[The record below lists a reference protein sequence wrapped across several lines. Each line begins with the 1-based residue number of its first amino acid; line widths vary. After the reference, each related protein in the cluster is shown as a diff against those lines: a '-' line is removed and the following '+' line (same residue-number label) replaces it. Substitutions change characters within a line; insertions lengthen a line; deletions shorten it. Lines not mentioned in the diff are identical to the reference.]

1 MGECREWG
9 LMGKN
14 FIYLGLV
21 LIAVGLLWPWLQKI
35 PLGRLPGDI
44 FVKREGFQFFL
55 PITSC
60 LLVSA
65 VVSLI
70 FWIFRK

>member
-1 MGECREWG
+1 MGRNIIIFG
-9 LMGKN
+9 L
-14 FIYLGLV
+14 I
-21 LIAVGLLWPWLQKI
+21 LISVGLFWPWLQKI

-44 FVKREGFQFFL
+44 LIKRDGFRLFL

-60 LLVSA
+60 LLVSG

-70 FWIFRK
+70 LWWLRK

>member
-1 MGECREWG
+1 MGRNIIIFG
-9 LMGKN
+9 L
-14 FIYLGLV
+14 I
-21 LIAVGLLWPWLQKI
+21 LIVVGLFWPWLQKI

-44 FVKREGFQFFL
+44 LIKRDGFRLFL

-60 LLVSA
+60 LLVSG

-70 FWIFRK
+70 LWWLRK